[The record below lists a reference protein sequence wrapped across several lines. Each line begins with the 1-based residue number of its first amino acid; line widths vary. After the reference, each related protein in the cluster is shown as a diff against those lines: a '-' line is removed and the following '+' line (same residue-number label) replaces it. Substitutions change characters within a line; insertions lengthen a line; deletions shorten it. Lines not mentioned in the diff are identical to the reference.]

1 MDAPATPA
9 ISDELRRFIDEAPAA
24 RAPHITFLQTAAA
37 SLSRGATVLDVG
49 AGDAPYREL
58 FAHTTYLTCD
68 WENSIYEPDRPPTS
82 SRAPT
87 TSPSRTRAS
96 MRSCARGS
104 SSTSPNRA
112 AVLDEFHRLIR
123 PAGRLWVTTP
133 FTWYLHEQ
141 PYDYYRYTS
150 HGLRY
155 LLDRAGFADIEIKP
169 MNDSFSTLAQLVS
182 HLGYMMGRQTDGYD
196 DQREIISTT
205 MTRLSTLIGSF
216 SNFDLQWILPISFSA
231 SATRPA
237 R

>member
-1 MDAPATPA
+1 MPA

-24 RAPHITFLQTAAA
+24 RAPHISFLQSAAA
-37 SLSRGATVLDVG
+37 SLARGATVLDVG

-58 FAHTTYLTCD
+58 FAHATYLTCD
-68 WENSIYEPDRPPTS
+68 WENSIYEPDRPPDVVA
-82 SRAPT
+82 RADEIPLEDESVDAIVCT
-87 TSPSRTRAS
+87 QVLEHVPEPR
-96 MRSCARGS
+96 
-104 SSTSPNRA
+104 

-123 PAGRLWVTTP
+123 PDGRLWVTTP
-133 FTWYLHEQ
+133 LTWYLHEQ

-150 HGLRY
+150 HGLLY
-155 LLDRAGFADIEIKP
+155 LLDRAGFVDIEIKP

-182 HLGYMMGRQTDGYD
+182 HLGYMMGRQPDGYD

-216 SNFDLQWILPISFSA
+216 SNFDMQWILPISFAA